1 MKIVSWNV
9 NSLNV
14 RLPHVLDYLKE
25 HQPDVLALQETK
37 QTDDKFP
44 KDDLEA
50 AGYHVAFQGQKTYN
64 GVAIISKHPLE
75 DVGFDI
81 PNLDD
86 PQKRVIAATIQ
97 GIRIIDIYL
106 PNGQEVGSEK
116 YAYKMKWINALK
128 TYVQDELK
136 THDKLVLL
144 GDYNIAPADIDIHDP
159 DRWRDKIM
167 CSDEERAHFQDLLD
181 MGLHDSLREL
191 HPDEPMLSWW
201 DYRANAFRRRW
212 GIRIDHLLVTSNIK
226 VIDGGVH
233 AEERAKERP
242 SDHAPAWIEIQS
254 EHT

>member
-37 QTDDKFP
+37 QTDDNFH

-75 DVGFDI
+75 DISFDI
-81 PNLDD
+81 PHLDD
-86 PQKRVIAATIQ
+86 PQKRVIAATVN
-97 GIRIIDIYL
+97 GVRIIDIYL

-128 TYVQDELK
+128 AYVQDELK
-136 THDKLVLL
+136 VHDKLVLL

-159 DRWRDKIM
+159 SRWTGKIM
-167 CSDEERAHFQDLLD
+167 CSDEERAHFQDLLN

-201 DYRANAFRRRW
+201 DYRANAFRRKW

-226 VIDGGVH
+226 VLAGGIH

-242 SDHAPAWIEIQS
+242 SDHAPAWIEI
-254 EHT
+254 ETN

>member
-14 RLPHVLDYLKE
+14 RLPHVLDYLSK

-75 DVGFDI
+75 DVSFDM

-97 GIRIIDIYL
+97 GVRIIDIYL

-116 YAYKMKWINALK
+116 YAYKMKWITALK
-128 TYVQDELK
+128 AYVQDELK
-136 THDKLVLL
+136 TCDKLVLL

-159 DRWRDKIM
+159 DRWRGKIM
-167 CSDEERAHFQDLLD
+167 CSDEERAHFQDLLS

-191 HPDEPMLSWW
+191 HPDEPMFSWW

-212 GIRIDHLLVTSNIK
+212 GIRIDHLLVTPNIQ
-226 VIDGGVH
+226 VLDGGVH
-233 AEERAKERP
+233 AEERAKAQP
-242 SDHAPAWIEIQS
+242 SDHAPVWIDIAC
-254 EHT
+254 

>member
-37 QTDDKFP
+37 QTDDNFH

-75 DVGFDI
+75 DVSFDI

-86 PQKRVIAATIQ
+86 PQKRVIVATIN
-97 GIRIIDIYL
+97 GVRIIDIYL

-116 YAYKMKWINALK
+116 YAYKMKWITALK
-128 TYVQDELK
+128 AYVQDELK

-167 CSDEERAHFQDLLD
+167 CSDEERAHYQDLLN

-191 HPDEPMLSWW
+191 HPNEPMLSWW
-201 DYRANAFRRRW
+201 DYRANAFRRKW

-226 VIDGGVH
+226 VL
-233 AEERAKERP
+233 AERAKERP
-242 SDHAPAWIEIQS
+242 SDHAPAWIEIKDNQ
-254 EHT
+254 H

>member
-14 RLPHVLDYLKE
+14 RLPHVLDYLKT

-37 QTDDKFP
+37 QTDANFH

-50 AGYHVAFQGQKTYN
+50 AGYQVAFQGQKTYN

-75 DVGFDI
+75 DVSFDM

-86 PQKRVIAATIQ
+86 PQKRVIAATIN
-97 GIRIIDIYL
+97 GVRIIDIYL

-116 YAYKMKWINALK
+116 YAYKMKWITALK
-128 TYVQDELK
+128 VYVLDELK
-136 THDKLVLL
+136 KHDKLVLL

-167 CSDEERAHFQDLLD
+167 CSDKERAHFQDLLN

-191 HPDEPMLSWW
+191 HPDKPMLSWW
-201 DYRANAFRRRW
+201 DYRANAFRRKW

-226 VIDGGVH
+226 VIAGGVH

-242 SDHAPAWIEIQS
+242 SDHAPAWIEI
-254 EHT
+254 ETH